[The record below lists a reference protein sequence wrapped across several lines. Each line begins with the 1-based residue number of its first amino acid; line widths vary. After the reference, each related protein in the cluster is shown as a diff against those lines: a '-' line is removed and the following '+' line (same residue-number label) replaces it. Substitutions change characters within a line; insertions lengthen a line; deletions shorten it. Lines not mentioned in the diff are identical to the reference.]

1 MKNNIT
7 WNPLLPT
14 TSGTY
19 CHLLTINT
27 TRILINCGGPSESY
41 TSDILSIINTV
52 DCILITSFDFSCVEG
67 LWNILDA
74 GFFKPVYMSVPIKEY
89 SLIFH
94 PTEYKN
100 IIDLKYLQPFTVN
113 GIQICAFA
121 CGNSLGASFFK
132 ITANLENIYIGYNI
146 NHRKENHLNGIDLKK
161 ITDSYIFITNTSYCY
176 KENINVGIRNDQ
188 LLGLINNWFSTKSK
202 KMIIYT
208 TYPRFHEIGL
218 VLNEIKNKKI
228 VVMNKFIDKFINK
241 SKNMI
246 EWSNSKLIEQ
256 NDVYEYSN
264 IEKIEN
270 FSKLSTFD
278 ICVLLDEDISLLD
291 KYNSED
297 TCVVFTDKKI
307 DVSIK
312 EVYEYKGV
320 YEIKS
325 EIREE
330 DLDEESSDEE
340 IEHHWSELN
349 CEIYLDINM
358 VDRNYLN
365 INKVDKNYLNINK
378 VDRNYNID
386 KLNNTDKL
394 TNNVDKNY
402 NTDKLTNK
410 VDKYSNTD
418 KLNNT
423 DKNILRNSIN
433 EEYSKL
439 YGNNEE
445 NISKNKNKSNF
456 NDKLKFNKNK
466 RLRNYDNYGEYINKD
481 NYIIKVEKREFINE
495 PVKVEK
501 IYKETRTL
509 VKTGIDPKY
518 KSVIFNLQGCSDL
531 KNIKVILQ
539 NTESKKI
546 ILVEDDPISSRLL
559 YTNLLCKVRDVQI
572 CRSLINLS
580 SSTNINIVNVSD
592 IMKNIENEGVKVNDL
607 KMFRFLGKKEGNVIK
622 FIKKMDKIALCDL
635 NDLKK
640 KIMSVNMKI
649 DKIDDKYVVE
659 EALSIKLENEM
670 VILEGEESDIYYY
683 IRDMLYD
690 NITLL

>member
-7 WNPLLPT
+7 WNPLIPT
-14 TSGTY
+14 TSGIY

-27 TRILINCGGPSESY
+27 TRILINCGGPSELY
-41 TSDILSIINTV
+41 TPDILSIINTV
-52 DCILITSFDFSCVEG
+52 DCILITSFDLSCIEG
-67 LWNILDA
+67 LWNILDS

-94 PTEYKN
+94 PTDYKN

-113 GIQICAFA
+113 DIQICAFA
-121 CGNSLGASFFK
+121 CGNSLGASLFR
-132 ITANLENIYIGYNI
+132 ITVNLENIYIGYNI

-202 KMIIYT
+202 KMIIYV

-218 VLNEIKNKKI
+218 VLNGVKGKKI

-241 SKNMI
+241 SKNMV

-307 DVSIK
+307 DVSTK
-312 EVYEYKGV
+312 NVFEYKGV

-325 EIREE
+325 ETIEE
-330 DLDEESSDEE
+330 DLNEESSDEE

-349 CEIYLDINM
+349 
-358 VDRNYLN
+358 LN
-365 INKVDKNYLNINK
+365 TPKIKNRL
-378 VDRNYNID
+378 
-386 KLNNTDKL
+386 
-394 TNNVDKNY
+394 
-402 NTDKLTNK
+402 
-410 VDKYSNTD
+410 
-418 KLNNT
+418 
-423 DKNILRNSIN
+423 
-433 EEYSKL
+433 
-439 YGNNEE
+439 
-445 NISKNKNKSNF
+445 NF
-456 NDKLKFNKNK
+456 NDKLKFIKTRK
-466 RLRNYDNYGEYINKD
+466 LRNYDNYGEYINKD
-481 NYIIKVEKREFINE
+481 NFIIKVEKKETINE

-501 IYKETRTL
+501 VYKETRTL
-509 VKTGIDPKY
+509 IKTGIDPKF

-546 ILVEDDPISSRLL
+546 ILVEDDPFSSKFL
-559 YTNLLCKVRDVQI
+559 YTNLLCKVRD
-572 CRSLINLS
+572 
-580 SSTNINIVNVSD
+580 
-592 IMKNIENEGVKVNDL
+592 NIENEGVKVNDL
-607 KMFRFLGKKEGNVIK
+607 KMFRFLGRKDGNVIK
-622 FIKKMDKIALCDL
+622 FVKKMDKIALCDF

-659 EALSIKLENEM
+659 GRLSIKLENGI
-670 VILEGEESDIYYY
+670 VLLEGEESDIYYY
-683 IRDMLYD
+683 IRDVLYE